1 MTILQIAMLFFIAAL
16 LIVVTVYRWYAG
28 VTTSPKHELRK
39 RMRRLALDSKN
50 RRFPDELRTEILR
63 EMTPIDR
70 VLLKIKPFKML
81 DVLIDKAG
89 LKTDLKVFVL
99 IMIIAAAVAFAIGL
113 FPKRGMVLPVV
124 LAPLGAAMPVIYLRV
139 KKGRRVLR
147 FTEQFPGA
155 LDMISR
161 SLRAGHSFTAAI
173 QLVASEMADPVSG
186 LFKVAYDE
194 QALGV
199 STREAIA
206 HMTDRIESTDLRF
219 FVMAINIHRE
229 IGGNLGEILERLA
242 KTIRERLTIR
252 RQVRVYTAQARISGY
267 ILAVIP
273 IVLAAFFYYM
283 SPGYMEELLEVPIG
297 RIAIVLAIAAQV
309 MGFIVIRKIVNIR
322 I

>member
-1 MTILQIAMLFFIAAL
+1 MTILQIAVLFFIAAL
-16 LIVVTVYRWYAG
+16 LIVVTIYMWYAA
-28 VTTSPKHELRK
+28 VTTSPKYELRK
-39 RMRRLALDSKN
+39 RMRKLALDAED
-50 RRFPDELRTEILR
+50 RRFPEELRAEILR
-63 EMTPIDR
+63 EMTPLDR
-70 VLLKIKPFKML
+70 VFLKIKPFRML

-99 IMIIAAAVAFAIGL
+99 AMIIGAAVAFAIGL
-113 FPKRGMVLPVV
+113 FPRRGMVLPLV
-124 LAPLGAAMPVIYLRV
+124 LALVGAAMPVIYLRV

-147 FTEQFPGA
+147 FMEQFPNA

-161 SLRAGHSFTAAI
+161 SLRVGHSFTAAM

-186 LFKVAYDE
+186 LFKTAYDE

-199 STREAIA
+199 STRVAIA

-219 FVMAINIHRE
+219 FVMAVNIHRE

-252 RQVRVYTAQARISGY
+252 RQLRVYTAQARISGY
-267 ILAVIP
+267 ILAVVP
-273 IVLAAFFYYM
+273 IAMAVFFYYM

-297 RIAIVLAIAAQV
+297 RSAIVLAIAAQV
-309 MGFIVIRKIVNIR
+309 VGFIVIRKIVNIR